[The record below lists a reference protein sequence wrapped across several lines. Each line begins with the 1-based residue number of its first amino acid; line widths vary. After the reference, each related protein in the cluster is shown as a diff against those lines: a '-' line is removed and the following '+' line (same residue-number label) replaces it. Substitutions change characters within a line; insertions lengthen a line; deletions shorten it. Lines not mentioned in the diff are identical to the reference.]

1 MAGVTIAVQDAS
13 GGARFPAEDRLRTW
27 VLAAVAGPPESEPKP
42 PATGEVLIRIVGTQE
57 SAQLNARYRGKRGP
71 TNVLAFL
78 SDLPETPSAQS
89 ANVIA
94 DSSSAG
100 GAAGDGQGAA
110 TRDGRGDTG
119 GDGGGTGGP
128 GSSPDPAEASAPAR
142 AGGEAATRVLTLPP
156 RDAPVSDAPPA
167 AGAAASDAL
176 PLGDL
181 VICAPVVSREARE
194 QRKSFEAHWAH
205 IVVHG
210 VLHLLGFDHETEE
223 QAQTME
229 DRERKILASLGF
241 RDPYASRD

>member
-27 VLAAVAGPPESEPKP
+27 VLAAVAGPPAGESAPT
-42 PATGEVLIRIVGTQE
+42 PAAGEVLIRIVGTQE

-89 ANVIA
+89 ANTIADGATA

-100 GAAGDGQGAA
+100 DAQGAPSANPAPAEPAPAAPAAGDA
-110 TRDGRGDTG
+110 
-119 GDGGGTGGP
+119 
-128 GSSPDPAEASAPAR
+128 SP
-142 AGGEAATRVLTLPP
+142 RVLTLQP
-156 RDAPVSDAPPA
+156 REAPASDAAPA
-167 AGAAASDAL
+167 GGAAASDAL

-241 RDPYASRD
+241 RDPYGSRD

>member
-13 GGARFPAEDRLRTW
+13 GGARFPAEDRLRAW
-27 VLAAVAGPPESEPKP
+27 VLAAVSGPAEGEAAS
-42 PATGEVLIRIVGTQE
+42 PAAGEVLIRIVGTQE

-78 SDLPETPSAQS
+78 SDLPETPSEQS
-89 ANVIA
+89 ANAVA
-94 DSSSAG
+94 DAAATGAPGPQGG
-100 GAAGDGQGAA
+100 GAPDL
-110 TRDGRGDTG
+110 
-119 GDGGGTGGP
+119 GP
-128 GSSPDPAEASAPAR
+128 GEPTAPAP
-142 AGGEAATRVLTLPP
+142 APTADPEAAQAAPRVLTLPP
-156 RDAPVSDAPPA
+156 RDAPSADAVPA
-167 AGAAASDAL
+167 GGAPAGDAL

-194 QRKSFEAHWAH
+194 QRKSFDAHWAH

-229 DRERKILASLGF
+229 DRERKILAGLGF
-241 RDPYASRD
+241 RDPYGSRD

>member
-27 VLAAVAGPPESEPKP
+27 VLAAVAGSPEGEPTT
-42 PATGEVLIRIVGTQE
+42 PAAGEVLIRIVGTQE

-89 ANVIA
+89 ANAIA
-94 DSSSAG
+94 DSPSAG
-100 GAAGDGQGAA
+100 NAPSAGSADAKPESEAPAAAAAAAGAGDAA
-110 TRDGRGDTG
+110 
-119 GDGGGTGGP
+119 P
-128 GSSPDPAEASAPAR
+128 
-142 AGGEAATRVLTLPP
+142 RVLTLPQ
-156 RDAPVSDAPPA
+156 RDAPASDAAPGGRA
-167 AGAAASDAL
+167 AGSDAL

-194 QRKSFEAHWAH
+194 QRKPFEAHWAH

-223 QAQTME
+223 QAQAME
-229 DRERKILASLGF
+229 NRERKILASLGF

>member
-27 VLAAVAGPPESEPKP
+27 VLAAVAGPAEGEPTT
-42 PATGEVLIRIVGTQE
+42 PAAGEVLIRIVGTQE

-78 SDLPETPSAQS
+78 SDLPETPSEQS
-89 ANVIA
+89 ANAVA
-94 DSSSAG
+94 EGAPSGAPGAQSEGASDAKPAG
-100 GAAGDGQGAA
+100 PPAPA
-110 TRDGRGDTG
+110 
-119 GDGGGTGGP
+119 
-128 GSSPDPAEASAPAR
+128 AEAGQAAP
-142 AGGEAATRVLTLPP
+142 RVLTLPP
-156 RDAPVSDAPPA
+156 RDAPAADAAPAGGA
-167 AGAAASDAL
+167 AGDML

-194 QRKSFEAHWAH
+194 QRKSFDAHWAH

-229 DRERKILASLGF
+229 DRERKILAGLGF
-241 RDPYASRD
+241 RDPYGSRDQ

>member
-27 VLAAVAGPPESEPKP
+27 VLAAVAGPPEGEPAS
-42 PATGEVLIRIVGTQE
+42 PAAGGEVLIRIVGTQE

-78 SDLPETPSAQS
+78 SDLPETPTAQS
-89 ANVIA
+89 ANSIA
-94 DSSSAG
+94 DGAVADSPSAG
-100 GAAGDGQGAA
+100 AGQRAEVPNA
-110 TRDGRGDTG
+110 N
-119 GDGGGTGGP
+119 P
-128 GSSPDPAEASAPAR
+128 GPAEPADAAPAPSD
-142 AGGEAATRVLTLPP
+142 ASPRVLTLPP
-156 RDAPVSDAPPA
+156 RDAPASDAAPA
-167 AGAAASDAL
+167 GGAAASDAL

>member
-27 VLAAVAGPPESEPKP
+27 VLAAVAGPLEGAS
-42 PATGEVLIRIVGTQE
+42 AAAGEVLIRIVGTQE

-89 ANVIA
+89 ANAIA

-100 GAAGDGQGAA
+100 EGQRAGGGDAQGARDGNAGPEQRAEAAPAAGDA
-110 TRDGRGDTG
+110 
-119 GDGGGTGGP
+119 
-128 GSSPDPAEASAPAR
+128 SP
-142 AGGEAATRVLTLPP
+142 RVLTLPS
-156 RDAPVSDAPPA
+156 RDAPASD
-167 AGAAASDAL
+167 AGAAGGAPSDAL

-194 QRKSFEAHWAH
+194 QRKGFEAHWAH

>member
-13 GGARFPAEDRLRTW
+13 GGARFPAEDRLRAW
-27 VLAAVAGPPESEPKP
+27 VLAAVSGPAEGG
-42 PATGEVLIRIVGTQE
+42 PASPAAGEVLIRIVGTQE

-78 SDLPETPSAQS
+78 SDLPETPSERS
-89 ANVIA
+89 ANAVA
-94 DSSSAG
+94 D
-100 GAAGDGQGAA
+100 AAANG
-110 TRDGRGDTG
+110 
-119 GDGGGTGGP
+119 
-128 GSSPDPAEASAPAR
+128 APAAPNEGAPAPEQR
-142 AGGEAATRVLTLPP
+142 APDASPGQSPPPAAESGQAAQRVLTLPA
-156 RDAPVSDAPPA
+156 RDAPAADAAP
-167 AGAAASDAL
+167 AGAAAPDAL

-194 QRKSFEAHWAH
+194 QRKSFDAHWAH

-229 DRERKILASLGF
+229 DRERKILAGLGF

>member
-27 VLAAVAGPPESEPKP
+27 VLAALAGPPEGESTPV
-42 PATGEVLIRIVGTQE
+42 AAGEVLIRIVGTQE

-89 ANVIA
+89 ANAIA
-94 DSSSAG
+94 DGSS
-100 GAAGDGQGAA
+100 AAGDPQRAGVP
-110 TRDGRGDTG
+110 G
-119 GDGGGTGGP
+119 GNAG
-128 GSSPDPAEASAPAR
+128 PAEPAPA
-142 AGGEAATRVLTLPP
+142 APGAGEASPRVLTLPP
-156 RDAPVSDAPPA
+156 RDAA
-167 AGAAASDAL
+167 AGDAAPAGGAVSSDAL

>member
-13 GGARFPAEDRLRTW
+13 GGARFPAEDRLRAW
-27 VLAAVAGPPESEPKP
+27 VLAAVSGPAEGEP
-42 PATGEVLIRIVGTQE
+42 ASQAAGEVLIRIVGTQE

-78 SDLPETPSAQS
+78 SDLPETPSEQS
-89 ANVIA
+89 SNAVA
-94 DSSSAG
+94 D
-100 GAAGDGQGAA
+100 AAGNG
-110 TRDGRGDTG
+110 
-119 GDGGGTGGP
+119 
-128 GSSPDPAEASAPAR
+128 APAPPNEGAPAPEQR
-142 AGGEAATRVLTLPP
+142 TPDANPGQSPAPAAESGQAAPRVLSLPA
-156 RDAPVSDAPPA
+156 RDAPPA
-167 AGAAASDAL
+167 DAVPAVGAAASDML

-194 QRKSFEAHWAH
+194 QRKSFDAHWAH

-229 DRERKILASLGF
+229 DRERKILAGLGF

>member
-13 GGARFPAEDRLRTW
+13 GGARFPAEDRLRAW
-27 VLAAVAGPPESEPKP
+27 VLAAVSGPAEGEPAS
-42 PATGEVLIRIVGTQE
+42 PAAGEVLIRIVGTQE

-78 SDLPETPSAQS
+78 SDLPETPSEQS
-89 ANVIA
+89 ANAIA
-94 DSSSAG
+94 DGSRSGAG
-100 GAAGDGQGAA
+100 EAPGARDAQAPGGDDAKPAPAEPAAASTAAG
-110 TRDGRGDTG
+110 
-119 GDGGGTGGP
+119 
-128 GSSPDPAEASAPAR
+128 EASP
-142 AGGEAATRVLTLPP
+142 RVLTLPP
-156 RDAPVSDAPPA
+156 RDAPASDAPPA
-167 AGAAASDAL
+167 GAAAGSDAL

-194 QRKSFEAHWAH
+194 QRKSFDAHWAH

-229 DRERKILASLGF
+229 DRERKILAGLGF

>member
-27 VLAAVAGPPESEPKP
+27 VLAAVAGPPEGEPKP
-42 PATGEVLIRIVGTQE
+42 PAAGEVLIRIVGTQE

-89 ANVIA
+89 ANAVA
-94 DSSSAG
+94 DGSSAG
-100 GAAGDGQGAA
+100 RAGDAQSAGDGPA
-110 TRDGRGDTG
+110 GRG
-119 GDGGGTGGP
+119 
-128 GSSPDPAEASAPAR
+128 PDANAAPAEPAPA
-142 AGGEAATRVLTLPP
+142 AAAAGEASPRVLTLPQ
-156 RDAPVSDAPPA
+156 RDAP
-167 AGAAASDAL
+167 ASDASAAGGAASSDSL

>member
-13 GGARFPAEDRLRTW
+13 GGARFPAEDRLRSW
-27 VLAAVAGPPESEPKP
+27 VLAAVAGPAEGESTPQT
-42 PATGEVLIRIVGTQE
+42 AGEVLIRIVGTQE

-89 ANVIA
+89 ANAIA
-94 DSSSAG
+94 DGSSAG
-100 GAAGDGQGAA
+100 TGNGQGAGGPDVNAAPAEPPAAVAAAGD
-110 TRDGRGDTG
+110 
-119 GDGGGTGGP
+119 
-128 GSSPDPAEASAPAR
+128 SPP
-142 AGGEAATRVLTLPP
+142 RVLTLPP
-156 RDAPVSDAPPA
+156 RDAAPAGGA
-167 AGAAASDAL
+167 AGSDAL

-194 QRKSFEAHWAH
+194 QRKSFDAHWAH

-241 RDPYASRD
+241 RDPYASRDG

>member
-27 VLAAVAGPPESEPKP
+27 VLAAVTGPPEGEPKP
-42 PATGEVLIRIVGTQE
+42 PAAGEVLIRIVGTQE

-78 SDLPETPSAQS
+78 SDLPETPGAQS
-89 ANVIA
+89 ANAVA

-100 GAAGDGQGAA
+100 SAGDGQTAGDGQGAA
-110 TRDGRGDTG
+110 RG
-119 GDGGGTGGP
+119 
-128 GSSPDPAEASAPAR
+128 PDAPAPAEPAPA
-142 AGGEAATRVLTLPP
+142 AAAASDASPRVLTLPQ
-156 RDAPVSDAPPA
+156 RDAPASEASA
-167 AGAAASDAL
+167 AGGTGSPDSL

>member
-13 GGARFPAEDRLRTW
+13 GGARFPAEDRLRAW
-27 VLAAVAGPPESEPKP
+27 VLAAVSGPAEGEPAS
-42 PATGEVLIRIVGTQE
+42 PAAGEVLIRIVGTQE

-78 SDLPETPSAQS
+78 SDLPETPSEQS
-89 ANVIA
+89 ANAVA
-94 DSSSAG
+94 DGAASGAPGAQSEGAADASRAEPSSSAPEPG
-100 GAAGDGQGAA
+100 QAQAA
-110 TRDGRGDTG
+110 
-119 GDGGGTGGP
+119 P
-128 GSSPDPAEASAPAR
+128 
-142 AGGEAATRVLTLPP
+142 RVLTLPP
-156 RDAPVSDAPPA
+156 RDAPTADSAPPG
-167 AGAAASDAL
+167 GAAASDVL

-181 VICAPVVSREARE
+181 VICAPVISREARE

-223 QAQTME
+223 QARTME
-229 DRERKILASLGF
+229 DRERKILAGLGF

>member
-13 GGARFPAEDRLRTW
+13 GGARFPAEDRLRAW
-27 VLAAVAGPPESEPKP
+27 VLAAVSGPAEGEPAS
-42 PATGEVLIRIVGTQE
+42 PAAGEVLIRIVGTQE

-78 SDLPETPSAQS
+78 SDLPETPSEQS
-89 ANVIA
+89 ANTVA
-94 DSSSAG
+94 D
-100 GAAGDGQGAA
+100 AAANAAPPASNEGNPASEQRPPDPSPGQSPAPAAEPGQGA
-110 TRDGRGDTG
+110 
-119 GDGGGTGGP
+119 P
-128 GSSPDPAEASAPAR
+128 
-142 AGGEAATRVLTLPP
+142 RVLSLPP
-156 RDAPVSDAPPA
+156 RDAPASDVAA
-167 AGAAASDAL
+167 AGSDTL

-194 QRKSFEAHWAH
+194 QRKSFDAHWAH

-229 DRERKILASLGF
+229 NRERKILAGLGF

>member
-27 VLAAVAGPPESEPKP
+27 VLAAVAGPPADESAAA
-42 PATGEVLIRIVGTQE
+42 PAAGEVLIRIVGTQE

-89 ANVIA
+89 ANAIA

-100 GAAGDGQGAA
+100 AGDAQRAGAPDGNAAPAEPAPAVPAAGDA
-110 TRDGRGDTG
+110 
-119 GDGGGTGGP
+119 
-128 GSSPDPAEASAPAR
+128 SP
-142 AGGEAATRVLTLPP
+142 RVLTLQP
-156 RDAPVSDAPPA
+156 RDAPAGDAAPA
-167 AGAAASDAL
+167 GGAPASDAL

-194 QRKSFEAHWAH
+194 QRKPFEAHWAH

-241 RDPYASRD
+241 RDPYGSRD

>member
-13 GGARFPAEDRLRTW
+13 GGARFPAEDRLRSW
-27 VLAAVAGPPESEPKP
+27 VLAAVAGPPDGEPKS
-42 PATGEVLIRIVGTQE
+42 PAAGEVLIRIVGTQE

-78 SDLPETPSAQS
+78 SDLPETPGAQS
-89 ANVIA
+89 ANTIA
-94 DSSSAG
+94 DGAIADRANAG
-100 GAAGDGQGAA
+100 AGDGQN
-110 TRDGRGDTG
+110 
-119 GDGGGTGGP
+119 GGGGQAERGP
-128 GSSPDPAEASAPAR
+128 DVDAAPAEPAPAAAASGEAPHRLSLPQRDAPPSEASA
-142 AGGEAATRVLTLPP
+142 AGG
-156 RDAPVSDAPPA
+156 S
-167 AGAAASDAL
+167 AGPDSL

-241 RDPYASRD
+241 RDPYATRD

>member
-27 VLAAVAGPPESEPKP
+27 VLAAIAGSPEGEPTT
-42 PATGEVLIRIVGTQE
+42 PAAGEVLIRIVGTQE

-89 ANVIA
+89 ANAIA
-94 DSSSAG
+94 DSAGAG
-100 GAAGDGQGAA
+100 GGN
-110 TRDGRGDTG
+110 
-119 GDGGGTGGP
+119 GP
-128 GSSPDPAEASAPAR
+128 QSAASADAKPEVA
-142 AGGEAATRVLTLPP
+142 APVAAVAVAVAGEAPPRVLTLPQ
-156 RDAPVSDAPPA
+156 RDAPASDAAPGGRA
-167 AGAAASDAL
+167 AGSDAL

-194 QRKSFEAHWAH
+194 QRKPFEAHWAH

>member
-13 GGARFPAEDRLRTW
+13 GGARFPAEDRLRSW
-27 VLAAVAGPPESEPKP
+27 VLAAVAGPPEGEAAP
-42 PATGEVLIRIVGTQE
+42 PAAGEVLIRIVGTQE

-78 SDLPETPSAQS
+78 SDLPETPSGQS
-89 ANVIA
+89 ANAIGEGAIA
-94 DSSSAG
+94 DGPSAG
-100 GAAGDGQGAA
+100 RAGNGQSAGDGQGAP
-110 TRDGRGDTG
+110 
-119 GDGGGTGGP
+119 GP
-128 GSSPDPAEASAPAR
+128 DSDPPPAEPAAAAGDAPQ
-142 AGGEAATRVLTLPP
+142 RVLTLPQ
-156 RDAPVSDAPPA
+156 RDAPAGDAPA
-167 AGAAASDAL
+167 AGAAAAPDSL

>member
-27 VLAAVAGPPESEPKP
+27 VLAAVAGPPEGEAAP
-42 PATGEVLIRIVGTQE
+42 PAAGEVLIRIVGTQE

-89 ANVIA
+89 ANTIA
-94 DSSSAG
+94 DGTSA
-100 GAAGDGQGAA
+100 GAAGQRA
-110 TRDGRGDTG
+110 
-119 GDGGGTGGP
+119 GGGEAHGAGADP
-128 GSSPDPAEASAPAR
+128 ESAQPAEAAPA
-142 AGGEAATRVLTLPP
+142 AGDAPPRVLTLPP
-156 RDAPVSDAPPA
+156 RDAPPSDAPTTG
-167 AGAAASDAL
+167 GAPASDAL

>member
-13 GGARFPAEDRLRTW
+13 GGARFPAEDRLRAW
-27 VLAAVAGPPESEPKP
+27 VLAAVAGPPEGEPKS
-42 PATGEVLIRIVGTQE
+42 PAAGEVLIRIVGTQE

-78 SDLPETPSAQS
+78 SDLPEAPSAQS
-89 ANVIA
+89 ADATAAGAIA

-100 GAAGDGQGAA
+100 GTGDGQSSGDGENARGPDPNPPPAEPAPSSAAAGDAA
-110 TRDGRGDTG
+110 
-119 GDGGGTGGP
+119 P
-128 GSSPDPAEASAPAR
+128 
-142 AGGEAATRVLTLPP
+142 RVLSLPQ
-156 RDAPVSDAPPA
+156 RDAPAGDAAA
-167 AGAAASDAL
+167 AGASASSDSL
-176 PLGDL
+176 TLGDL

-194 QRKSFEAHWAH
+194 QRKSFDAHWAH

-223 QAQTME
+223 QAQAME

>member
-1 MAGVTIAVQDAS
+1 MRRLAI
-13 GGARFPAEDRLRTW
+13 RRLPA
-27 VLAAVAGPPESEPKP
+27 AA
-42 PATGEVLIRIVGTQE
+42 
-57 SAQLNARYRGKRGP
+57 
-71 TNVLAFL
+71 
-78 SDLPETPSAQS
+78 
-89 ANVIA
+89 
-94 DSSSAG
+94 
-100 GAAGDGQGAA
+100 AAGD
-110 TRDGRGDTG
+110 
-119 GDGGGTGGP
+119 
-128 GSSPDPAEASAPAR
+128 APQ
-142 AGGEAATRVLTLPP
+142 RVLTLPQ
-156 RDAPVSDAPPA
+156 RDAPAGDAPA
-167 AGAAASDAL
+167 AGAAAAPDSL

>member
-13 GGARFPAEDRLRTW
+13 GGARFPAEDRLRSW
-27 VLAAVAGPPESEPKP
+27 VLAAVAGPPEGEPKP
-42 PATGEVLIRIVGTQE
+42 PAAGEVLIRIVGTQE

-89 ANVIA
+89 ANAIA
-94 DSSSAG
+94 DGASAG
-100 GAAGDGQGAA
+100 GGNTQNAGDVP
-110 TRDGRGDTG
+110 G
-119 GDGGGTGGP
+119 GSDVNP
-128 GSSPDPAEASAPAR
+128 APAGP
-142 AGGEAATRVLTLPP
+142 APAAAPASDASPRVLTLPQ
-156 RDAPVSDAPPA
+156 RDAPSSDASA
-167 AGAAASDAL
+167 AGGAGSPDSL